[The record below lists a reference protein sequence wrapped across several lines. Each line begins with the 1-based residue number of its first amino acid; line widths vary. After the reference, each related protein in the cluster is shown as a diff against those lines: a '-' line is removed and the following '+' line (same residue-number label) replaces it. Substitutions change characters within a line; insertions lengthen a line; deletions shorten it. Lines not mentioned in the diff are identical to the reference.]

1 MTRVITII
9 LAGYL
14 VLYASVSAAEAS
26 GKLGVSATVPPK
38 ACRFPDTCKPVPHNA
53 KTRVKVN
60 KQGVHYIG
68 SPPNVSEKDGRLT
81 ITF

>member
-1 MTRVITII
+1 MKRVITTI

-14 VLYASVSAAEAS
+14 LLNSPVSAAEAS
-26 GKLGVSATVPPK
+26 GQLGVSATVPPK

-53 KTRVKVN
+53 KTMVKVN
-60 KQGVHYIG
+60 KKGVHYIG
-68 SPPNVSEKDGRLT
+68 SMPEVSEKDGRLI